1 MAGPIR
7 RRSKEPKPTTHEAVT
22 DRFNTWRQEDLFG
35 ALETSLMEV
44 TGHMDT
50 YRRSDS
56 EKKAQVLPLMAV
68 RLQTALQVVHALQH
82 QVAND
87 KRTQ

>member
-1 MAGPIR
+1 
-7 RRSKEPKPTTHEAVT
+7 
-22 DRFNTWRQEDLFG
+22 
-35 ALETSLMEV
+35 MEV

-56 EKKAQVLPLMAV
+56 EKKAQALPLMAV
-68 RLQTALQVVHALQH
+68 RLQTALQIVSALQH

>member
-1 MAGPIR
+1 VAGPIR
-7 RRSKEPKPTTHEAVT
+7 RRSKPPKPTTQEAVT

-44 TGHMDT
+44 TGQMDV
-50 YRRSDS
+50 YRRSDA
-56 EKKAQVLPLMAV
+56 EQKALVLPLMTV
-68 RLQTALQVVHALQH
+68 RLQTALQVVHALQQ

-87 KRTQ
+87 KRNQ